1 MQHHNE
7 GLNERR
13 SSVRIKTVVR
23 IYYSAFQ
30 SKLLSDYSV
39 DLSTGGLFL
48 ITNYP
53 FDVDDNLT
61 LKFPIPGPEEKT
73 VSCKAKIA
81 WVNNETNRRKPEY
94 PLGVGLQFVDLAP
107 EDLLSIESFLEVEA
121 TS

>member
-1 MQHHNE
+1 MQQHDE
-7 GLNERR
+7 GLNEKR
-13 SSVRIKTVVR
+13 SSVRIKTEVR

-48 ITNYP
+48 ITNYR

-61 LKFPIPGPEEKT
+61 LKFLIPGPEEKA
-73 VSCKAKIA
+73 VSCKAKVA
-81 WVNNETNRRKPEY
+81 WVNNETNRRKLEY

-107 EDLLSIESFLEVEA
+107 EDLLSIEGFLEAE
-121 TS
+121 TT

>member
-1 MQHHNE
+1 MQQNND

-13 SSVRIKTVVR
+13 SSVRIKTDVR

-48 ITNYP
+48 ITHYP
-53 FDVDDNLT
+53 FDIDDNLA
-61 LKFPIPGPEEKT
+61 LKFSIPGPEEKT

-81 WVNNETNRRKPEY
+81 WINNETNRLKPEY
-94 PLGVGLQFVDLAP
+94 PQGKSDAGRYYEYFRPVRD
-107 EDLLSIESFLEVEA
+107 
-121 TS
+121 

>member
-1 MQHHNE
+1 MQQHNE
-7 GLNERR
+7 GVNEKRF
-13 SSVRIKTVVR
+13 SVRIKTEVR
-23 IYYSAFQ
+23 VYYRAFQ

-73 VSCKAKIA
+73 VSCKAKVA

-94 PLGVGLQFVDLAP
+94 PLGVGVQFVDLSP
-107 EDLLSIESFLEVEA
+107 EDFLAIEGFLEAEA

>member
-1 MQHHNE
+1 MQQHNE

-13 SSVRIKTVVR
+13 SSVRIKTDVR

-53 FDVDDNLT
+53 FDVVDNLT
-61 LKFPIPGPEEKT
+61 LKFTIPGPEEKT
-73 VSCKAKIA
+73 VSCKAKVA

-94 PLGVGLQFVDLAP
+94 PLGVGLKFVDLSQ
-107 EDLLSIESFLEVEA
+107 EDLLSIEGFLETEA

>member
-1 MQHHNE
+1 MQQHHE

-13 SSVRIKTVVR
+13 SSVRIKTDVR

-48 ITNYP
+48 ITSYP
-53 FDVDDNLT
+53 FDTDDNIT
-61 LKFPIPGPEEKT
+61 LRFPIPGPEKKT
-73 VSCKAKIA
+73 VSCKAKVA
-81 WVNNETNRRKPEY
+81 WVNNETNRLKPEY
-94 PLGVGLQFVDLAP
+94 PQGVGLQFVDLAS
-107 EDLLSIESFLEVEA
+107 EDLLSIEDFLEVEA

>member
-1 MQHHNE
+1 MQEHNE

-13 SSVRIKTVVR
+13 SSVRIKTDVR

-48 ITNYP
+48 TTNYP
-53 FDVDDNLT
+53 FDVVDNLT
-61 LKFPIPGPEEKT
+61 LKFTIPDPEEKA
-73 VSCKAKIA
+73 VSCKAKVA
-81 WVNNETNRRKPEY
+81 WVNNETSRRKPEY
-94 PLGVGLQFVDLAP
+94 PLGVGLKFVDLSP
-107 EDLLSIESFLEVEA
+107 EDLLSIEAFLETEA